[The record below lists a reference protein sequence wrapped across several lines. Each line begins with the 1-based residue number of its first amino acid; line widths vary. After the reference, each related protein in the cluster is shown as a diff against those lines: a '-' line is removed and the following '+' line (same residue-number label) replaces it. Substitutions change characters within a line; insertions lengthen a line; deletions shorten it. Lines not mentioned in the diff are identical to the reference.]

1 MSKLFIL
8 NVLLLVSVSQAF
20 AQNVSLAVDASING
34 GNPPVAGTT
43 ATYDITV
50 SNEGPGDALN
60 VQLASAVPAGTT
72 LQSFS
77 PPAGWSCTAPA
88 PGGTG
93 AITCS
98 IATFVP
104 GFVGFTL
111 VVNVPRATAQ
121 GTIVTLDATVSTTSP
136 DPDTDDNTVSRSAPV
151 IWQSLLGITKSA
163 PAGAFAGA
171 SFTWTID
178 ITNAGPSDAADVVMN
193 DTLPAAFLF
202 DSINAPG
209 WTCTTP
215 AVGSSGTVNCTIA
228 QFGSSGTITIQG
240 HTASSAPAHTLTNS
254 ADVSA
259 STEPSTHSASASTN
273 ITRSADLTI
282 SKSSSALV
290 AGTDVTYTISVVNNG
305 PNDASSAAFA
315 DTLPSGLT
323 FQSLN
328 APGWSCTTPAVGGT
342 GTINC
347 TMATLATGSSTITL
361 VAHIPAA
368 TPAGTTIANTATV
381 SSATPDPTTPNSATT
396 SGTTTQQANLAV
408 TIADAPDPVTIGGPQ
423 LVYTIVVT
431 NNGPSDAANPS
442 LTIALSPSV
451 TLASLN
457 APAGWSCASLTCTA
471 PTLANSGSATFTVT
485 VDVLPSTPGG
495 STISTTATINGGA
508 NATAVT
514 TVLSPSNVTA
524 TKQANGP
531 FFETMAFTWTVTLTN
546 SGPGTQGDNPG
557 DEMTDQLPSSVILTG
572 ASATSGTA
580 TADILNN
587 RVHWNGS
594 IPAGGSVTI
603 TIEARVNAIAGTP
616 IANQAS
622 ISFDADGNGTNETTG
637 TSNSATFSAA
647 TAARIPTLSPFALI
661 ALALALAFLA
671 SRR

>member
-1 MSKLFIL
+1 LRNFFIL

-20 AQNVSLAVDASING
+20 AQNVSLSVDASING
-34 GNPPVAGTT
+34 GNPPVAGTV

-77 PPAGWSCTAPA
+77 PPAGWSCTTP
-88 PGGTG
+88 PVGGTG

-98 IATFVP
+98 TATFVP
-104 GFVGFTL
+104 GFVAFTL

-163 PAGAFAGA
+163 PATAVAGT
-171 SFTWTID
+171 SMTWTID
-178 ITNAGPSDAADVVMN
+178 ITNAGPSDAADVVLN
-193 DTLPAAFLF
+193 DPLPAAFLF

-209 WTCTTP
+209 WSCTTP
-215 AVGSSGTVNCTIA
+215 AAGSSGTVNCTIA
-228 QFGSSGTITIQG
+228 QFGTSGTITIQG
-240 HTASSAPAHTLTNS
+240 HTASSAAAQTLTNS
-254 ADVSA
+254 ADLSA
-259 STEPSTHSASASTN
+259 SSEPNTHSASASTD
-273 ITRSADLTI
+273 ITRSADITL

-305 PNDASSAAFA
+305 PNDASDVTFA
-315 DTLPSGLT
+315 DPLPAGLT

-328 APGWSCTTPAVGGT
+328 APGWSCATPAVGGT
-342 GTINC
+342 GTIDC
-347 TMATLATGSSTITL
+347 TLATLAPGSSTITL
-361 VAHIPAA
+361 IAHLAA
-368 TPAGTTIANTATV
+368 STPAGTTIANTATV
-381 SSATPDPTTPNSATT
+381 SSTTPDPTTPNSATS
-396 SGTTTQQANLAV
+396 SGTTTQQAGLAV
-408 TIADAPDPVTIGGPQ
+408 TITDSPDPVTVGGPQ
-423 LVYTIVVT
+423 LIYSIVVT
-431 NNGPSDAANPS
+431 NNGPSDAASPS
-442 LTIALSPSV
+442 LSIALPPTV
-451 TLASLN
+451 TLASIN

-471 PTLANSGSATFTVT
+471 ASLAPGTAAFTVT

-495 STISTTATINGGA
+495 STISTTATIA
-508 NATAVT
+508 SATATAVT

-557 DEMTDQLPSSVILTG
+557 DELTDQLPSSVILTG
-572 ASATSGTA
+572 ASATSGTT
-580 TADILNN
+580 TADIPNN

-616 IANQAS
+616 ISNQAS
-622 ISFDADGNGTNETTG
+622 IFSDADGNGTNETTG
-637 TSNSATFSAA
+637 TSGTATFAPA
-647 TAARIPTLSPFALI
+647 TAARIPTLSPLALI
-661 ALALALAFLA
+661 ALALGLAFIAL
-671 SRR
+671 RR

>member
-1 MSKLFIL
+1 MRNLFIL

-20 AQNVSLAVDASING
+20 AQNVSLSVDTSING
-34 GNPPVAGTT
+34 GNPLVAGTV

-77 PPAGWSCTAPA
+77 PPAGWSCTVPSA
-88 PGGTG
+88 GGTG

-104 GFVGFTL
+104 GFTVFTL

-163 PAGAFAGA
+163 PASAVAGT

-178 ITNAGPSDAADVVMN
+178 VTNAGPSDAADVVL
-193 DTLPAAFLF
+193 DDPLPAAFLF

-209 WTCTTP
+209 WSCTTP
-215 AVGSSGTVNCTIA
+215 AAGSSGTVNCTIA

-240 HTASSAPAHTLTNS
+240 HTAPSAPAQTLTNT
-254 ADVSA
+254 AEVSA
-259 STEPSTHSASASTN
+259 STEPNTHSASTTTD

-282 SKSSSALV
+282 SKSSGALV

-305 PNDASSAAFA
+305 PHDASDVALA
-315 DTLPSGLT
+315 DPLPPGLT
-323 FQSLN
+323 FQSVN
-328 APGWSCTTPAVGGT
+328 APGWSCT

-347 TMATLATGSSTITL
+347 TMATLAPGSSTITL
-361 VAHIPAA
+361 VAHVPAS
-368 TPAGTTIANTATV
+368 TPPGTTITNTATV
-381 SSATPDPTTPNSATT
+381 SSSTPDPTTPNSATA

-408 TIADAPDPVTIGGPQ
+408 TITDSPDPVTVGGPQ
-423 LVYTIVVT
+423 LVYNIVVT
-431 NNGPSDAANPS
+431 NNGPSDATSPS
-442 LTIALSPSV
+442 LSIALPASV
-451 TLASLN
+451 TLASIN

-471 PTLANSGSATFTVT
+471 PSLASAGSAAFTVT

-495 STISTTATINGGA
+495 STIVTNATVNGASTATATTA
-508 NATAVT
+508 
-514 TVLSPSNVTA
+514 VLAPSHVTA

-557 DEMTDQLPSSVILTG
+557 DELTDQLPSSVILTG
-572 ASATSGTA
+572 VSATSGTA
-580 TADILNN
+580 TADIPNN

-603 TIEARVNAIAGTP
+603 TIQARVNAIAGTP
-616 IANQAS
+616 ISNQAS

-637 TSNSATFSAA
+637 TSNTATFAA
-647 TAARIPTLSPFALI
+647 ETANRIPTLSPLALI
-661 ALALALAFLA
+661 ALALTLAFIAL
-671 SRR
+671 RR